1 MTYDFD
7 AVIDRSHSGA
17 AKWEEPE
24 QRFGRADVIPLWIAD
39 MDFKTAPCVVDAI
52 RARAEQGIFGYTWR
66 DPAYFQSIAGWQ
78 MRRNGWTADPEKMSF
93 SAGVIPGMHRVL
105 RMITQP
111 GDQVLIQ
118 PPVYHPFAE
127 AVEVTGRTLVKNPL
141 LRDEIGNY
149 TMDYADLESKLKG
162 GVKCVILCNPHN
174 PVGRCWTADE
184 LRTAANLCIRYGATI
199 LSDEVYGDFSLD
211 GHKHVCTAN
220 LSPEI
225 AAHTITFTAPSKT
238 FNLAGLQSST
248 LIFDTVEHRLTYDEG
263 MKRDDIVR
271 SNCFAPVA
279 TMAAYT
285 DEGADWLDQLLT
297 YLSGNM
303 AFVRNF
309 CAKHLPELIPNTPEG
324 TYLNWIDA
332 RALGMDNETLKRFM
346 VDEAGVAFS
355 MGADYGEE
363 GEGFLRMN
371 TACPRS
377 VLERALTQI
386 EHAVHNR

>member
-39 MDFKTAPCVVDAI
+39 MDFQTAPCIVDAI
-52 RARAEQGIFGYTWR
+52 RARAEHGIFGYTWR

-78 MRRNGWTADPEKMSF
+78 LRRNGWAADPEKMGF
-93 SAGVIPGMHRVL
+93 SAGVVPGIHRVL
-105 RMITQP
+105 CMVTQP

-118 PPVYHPFAE
+118 TPVYHAFAE
-127 AVEVTGRTLVKNPL
+127 AVEVTGRTLVKSPL
-141 LRDEIGNY
+141 LRDETGYY
-149 TMDYADLESKLKG
+149 TMDYADLEAKLKG

-184 LRTAANLCIRYGATI
+184 LRKAAQLCVRYGATI

-211 GHKHVCTAN
+211 GHKHVCTAS
-220 LSPEI
+220 LSLEI

-238 FNLAGLQSST
+238 FNLAGLKAST
-248 LIFDTVEHRLTYDEG
+248 IIFDTVEHRLAYDAG
-263 MKRDDIVR
+263 LKRDDLFR

-285 DEGADWLDQLLT
+285 DEGAAWLDQLLT

-303 AFVRNF
+303 AFVRDF

-332 RALGMDNETLKRFM
+332 RALGMDNESLKRFM

-355 MGADYGEE
+355 MGTEFGTE

-386 EHAVHNR
+386 EHAVHTR